1 MSMSEGDIEDLLESL
16 PERSL
21 VTLWVLVVS
30 AGWSPVSLRHCG
42 GRADDCPHCPRSSC
56 HQSLVLLSRP
66 GGRPGVGAA
75 LSTPALTAL
84 RVTTRA
90 RQTHI
95 LMFFI
100 LWDWHLFDCPI
111 THCHNCLLGGRN
123 SRETFWLH
131 QLKGYSTNNLQL
143 AFLNKAGK
151 WVWKNFILTKWQYF
165 V

>member
-1 MSMSEGDIEDLLESL
+1 MSEGDIEDLLESL

-21 VTLWVLVVS
+21 VTLLVLVVS

-42 GRADDCPHCPRSSC
+42 GRADDCPHYPRSSC

-100 LWDWHLFDCPI
+100 L
-111 THCHNCLLGGRN
+111 
-123 SRETFWLH
+123 
-131 QLKGYSTNNLQL
+131 
-143 AFLNKAGK
+143 
-151 WVWKNFILTKWQYF
+151 
-165 V
+165 

>member
-1 MSMSEGDIEDLLESL
+1 MNNIILFVVTSSEDFFGGFFSFQWDNPILISLLIRNS
-16 PERSL
+16 RSVEGWQSYVHVRGRHVRSTGVSTREKSSHL
-21 VTLWVLVVS
+21 VSVVLVS

-100 LWDWHLFDCPI
+100 LWDWHLFDCPHH
-111 THCHNCLLGGRN
+111 TL
-123 SRETFWLH
+123 S
-131 QLKGYSTNNLQL
+131 
-143 AFLNKAGK
+143 
-151 WVWKNFILTKWQYF
+151 
-165 V
+165 